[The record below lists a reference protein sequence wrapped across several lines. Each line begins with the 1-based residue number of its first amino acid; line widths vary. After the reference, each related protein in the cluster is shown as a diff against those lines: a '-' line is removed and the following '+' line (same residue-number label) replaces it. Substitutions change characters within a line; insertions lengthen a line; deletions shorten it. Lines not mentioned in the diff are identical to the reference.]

1 MWQPVYLCIVI
12 LHCVYALHVLS
23 TFMMCVSI
31 CQPSHRTRIYRILPK
46 GITFQVVFLLYLG
59 HPLFVLAFFDFGGG
73 GLDVIVTVAGQMFVR
88 LQIFSFQFL
97 CGITQNCVSYCW
109 VLFICYLELIYLN
122 ARIVQAKKFWSKLYF
137 SKSKAVKNQ
146 SCSHSIC

>member
-1 MWQPVYLCIVI
+1 
-12 LHCVYALHVLS
+12 
-23 TFMMCVSI
+23 MMCVSI

-88 LQIFSFQFL
+88 SANIFVPVPVRHHAKL
-97 CGITQNCVSYCW
+97 CKLLLGV
-109 VLFICYLELIYLN
+109 IYLLS
-122 ARIVQAKKFWSKLYF
+122 RINLFK
-137 SKSKAVKNQ
+137 
-146 SCSHSIC
+146 C